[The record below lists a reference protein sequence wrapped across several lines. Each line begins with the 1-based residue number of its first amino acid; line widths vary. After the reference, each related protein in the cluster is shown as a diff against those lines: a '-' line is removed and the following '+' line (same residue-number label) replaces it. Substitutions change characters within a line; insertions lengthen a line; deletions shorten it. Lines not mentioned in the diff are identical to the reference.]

1 MRHKIVGRKNKTTVM
16 LASCLFSIILT
27 GCGIKSYDT
36 NILQFSK
43 DGSITEYMVEEF
55 DESLYDATEL
65 KGELT
70 AQIDEYN
77 SSNEKDKV
85 VLGDYELK
93 DGVLKCSVTYP
104 SDNAYFDL
112 NNTPL
117 FYGTIA
123 QAVKAGYS
131 LLTPVNSV
139 ETGELLESGA
149 LQKLDAHIVILNI
162 PTDVNTYKNITYI
175 SKGVTVGD
183 DHKMATVSGEGTAY
197 IVFE

>member
-1 MRHKIVGRKNKTTVM
+1 MRHKIVGRKNKTIVM

-131 LLTPVNSV
+131 LLTPVSSV

>member
-139 ETGELLESGA
+139 ETGEPLESGA